1 MEQKVLTTLNFNLRG
16 GRCENKVIYAVIND
30 KSRQQKISLNEKVLS
45 GLWDKKRQLCKID
58 NCLSETAIQ
67 KQMEINKKISDV
79 RRIYEENFLYLCS
92 SDLIALIREHI
103 TNEAMANEKNLT
115 AGRKYSAK
123 KAINDAFKVYVSQEM
138 VKPSSAKI
146 FEYMIKQFCRYI
158 EESGRDSLN
167 HLKEDGLYKYRDFL
181 ANEVSRD
188 RANKVIST
196 LQIIINKVIATHPNF
211 KKYGLKSVR
220 IEKLKQPKRTEEEK
234 GKINLTNEEFNAF
247 KNVELDNDTDKR
259 YRDLFVLQTLIGC
272 RLSDLQKIVNNEFR
286 IVDGYIVYISQK
298 TNVETLVKITKE
310 IEGYLENLKGIKI
323 DKKTYNAKIKK
334 IAEKANLNREIE
346 VIDTKG
352 NKTIKPIHEILTNHI
367 ARHTFIS
374 NGIKEKSADELKY
387 ESGHTNTQYIN
398 NVYTHLSTK
407 DKINIL
413 EKKMEQEKVESPAQT
428 TNNTEEQILIDD
440 YKKAFYYLDGNMG
453 EVMEIKDITELY
465 LKVHNEEQKFLSVG
479 VPLRVIKKLYNTSGK
494 SIEEKKEAL
503 QKIMEV
509 FKSKKK

>member
-58 NCLSETAIQ
+58 NCLSEGAIH

-79 RRIYEENFLYLCS
+79 RRIYEENFLYICT

-103 TNEAMANEKNLT
+103 TNEDMANEKNLT

-123 KAINDAFKVYVSQEM
+123 KAINDALKVYVSQEM
-138 VKPSSAKI
+138 VKPSSAEI
-146 FEYMIKQFCRYI
+146 YEYMVKQFCAYI
-158 EESGRDSLN
+158 DNGRDSLN
-167 HLKEDGLYKYRDFL
+167 HLKEDGLYKYRDYL

-211 KKYGLKSVR
+211 KKYGLKSVH

-234 GKINLTNEEFNAF
+234 GKISLTNEEFHAF

-352 NKTIKPIHEILTNHI
+352 NKTIKPIHKILTNHI

-413 EKKMEQEKVESPAQT
+413 EKKIEQEKAESPAQT

-440 YKKAFYYLDGNMG
+440 YKKAFYYLNGNMG
-453 EVMEIKDITELY
+453 EVMEIKDITEQY
-465 LKVHNEEQKFLSVG
+465 LKVHNEEEKFLSVG

>member
-58 NCLSETAIQ
+58 NCLSETAIH

-79 RRIYEENFLYLCS
+79 RRIYEENFLYICT

-103 TNEAMANEKNLT
+103 TNEDMANEKNLT

-138 VKPSSAKI
+138 VGQSSAEI
-146 FEYMIKQFCRYI
+146 YECMINQFCRYI
-158 EESGRDSLN
+158 DESGRDSLN
-167 HLKEDGLYKYRDFL
+167 HLKEDGLYKYRDYL

-188 RANKVIST
+188 RANKVSST
-196 LQIIINKVIATHPNF
+196 LKNIINKVIATHPNF

-220 IEKLKQPKRTEEEK
+220 IEKLPTEEREEK
-234 GKINLTNEEFNAF
+234 FALTAEEIEKLKA
-247 KNVELDNDTDKR
+247 VELNEKLAKS
-259 YRDLFVLQTLIGC
+259 RDAFLLQTMLGW
-272 RLSDLQKIVNNEFR
+272 RRSDFEQFVKHNTKVYRGVE
-286 IVDGYIVYISQK
+286 YIK
-298 TNVETLVKITKE
+298 A
-310 IEGYLENLKGIKI
+310 
-323 DKKTYNAKIKK
+323 KKTQKKQEKKLIAHCIVTPQIAELREKVQGVKFTDIYRRNIKK
-334 IAEKANLNREIE
+334 IAKKAQLDRVINDKGEKVYQKIAS
-346 VIDTKG
+346 
-352 NKTIKPIHEILTNHI
+352 HI
-367 ARHTFIS
+367 ARHTFITAKA
-374 NGIKEKSADELKY
+374 NEGWGLEKIAFFTA
-387 ESGHTNTQYIN
+387 HANPTTQQVMTKFYIHQ
-398 NVYTHLSTK
+398 TEEQIIDLF
-407 DKINIL
+407 L
-413 EKKMEQEKVESPAQT
+413 KKMEQEKAESPAQT

-440 YKKAFYYLDGNMG
+440 YKKAFYYLNGNMG